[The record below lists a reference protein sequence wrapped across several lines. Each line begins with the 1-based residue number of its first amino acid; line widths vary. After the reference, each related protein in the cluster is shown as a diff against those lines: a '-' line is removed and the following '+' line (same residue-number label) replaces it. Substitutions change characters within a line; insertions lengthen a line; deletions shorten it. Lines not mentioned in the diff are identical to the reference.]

1 MFHPK
6 AIEAT
11 LNQWAMQ
18 RGNFRPEYHSV
29 LEAERYTLHFNSLI
43 ENNEVGESVNKRDPA
58 KDWRDTLTAEET
70 KLIRNERILCR
81 ADFSYFVSRYCWI
94 KNEED
99 RVVRMDPWISQQIF
113 LSILAEMQEQDLSLM
128 LIILKARQLGLSR
141 IISLIL
147 LHSVLSESLKNT
159 FLASST
165 EDKTGLLFDMLDFV
179 LVRLP
184 FWMRPGER
192 FRRENKY
199 LELAN
204 GSALTLQHGQQ
215 TTGIARGTTPT
226 KAHISELAEF
236 DEFKV
241 SDLID
246 SALLRAMHDSPQTFL
261 ALESTAK
268 GMNNWWHD
276 KWKSAKAGWPERRSR
291 LRPLFLPWFV
301 GGLYPKEHWL
311 RAHPVPTDYSIHM
324 LPWARAHADGA
335 EQYVKKT
342 EYLYSRLGRDWQMP
356 LEQIWYYECER
367 ESAMRERRL
376 NKFLQEMPANDDEAF
391 QSTSIS
397 VFDTE
402 TITFYRENAHR
413 QELIGAYGLV
423 GAAEVVNPRLQP
435 AELLRNPNLPPITV
449 RCERTTG
456 YPLQFDLVPLRFDG
470 WTLESGVDKI
480 YLFEMPVDGETY
492 GIGMDTSDGIEKD
505 RTVLEGLR
513 KGSINGPTKQVFEYA
528 SGKMNALDSWPFA
541 LALGTLYSVTD
552 HATNELKQPRLA
564 IECKGHGDLAQNI
577 IRQMGWRNF
586 HPWNDKQLDSRSP
599 KLNQYTKI
607 GVYTNSWFRDGMIEM
622 LVKMLRDGD
631 IEICSPFF
639 VQEMASLQGDQF
651 VQSLKAGYGG
661 FDDRIMALGFILVSL
676 YKWDADYFRSA
687 KIAAYS
693 GRSPVGRAAPPRQYA
708 QWAYSYQERSDTG
721 IYEERSY

>member
-1 MFHPK
+1 M
-6 AIEAT
+6 
-11 LNQWAMQ
+11 
-18 RGNFRPEYHSV
+18 HS
-29 LEAERYTLHFNSLI
+29 L
-43 ENNEVGESVNKRDPA
+43 RDPER
-58 KDWRDTLTAEET
+58 DWRETLSPEE
-70 KLIRNERILCR
+70 LQFIRNERVLCR
-81 ADFSYFVSRYCWI
+81 TDFSYFVSRYAYI
-94 KNEED
+94 KSDED
-99 RVVRMDPWISQQIF
+99 RVVRMEPWISQQIF
-113 LSILAEMQEQDLSLM
+113 LSILAEMQLEQISLM
-128 LIILKARQLGLSR
+128 LIVLKARQLGLSR

-147 LHSVLSESLKNT
+147 LHAVLFFAHTNA

-179 LVRLP
+179 LERLP
-184 FWMRPGER
+184 YWMRPGEKY
-192 FRRENKY
+192 RRENRF
-199 LELAN
+199 LELLN

-215 TTGIARGTTPT
+215 STGIARGTTPT
-226 KAHISELAEF
+226 KAHISELSEF

-276 KWKSAKAGWPERRSR
+276 KWRSAKAGWPERRSR

-301 GGLYPKEHWL
+301 GGLYPKAHWL
-311 RAHPVPTDYSIHM
+311 RAHPVPADYSSRM
-324 LPWARAHADGA
+324 LPWAAAHAQGA
-335 EQYVKKT
+335 EQYVRKT
-342 EYLYSRLGRDWQMP
+342 EYLYARLGRDWRMP

-367 ESAMRERRL
+367 DAAIRERRL

-391 QSTSIS
+391 QSTNVS
-397 VFDTE
+397 VFDSE
-402 TITFYRENAHR
+402 TISFYRENAHR
-413 QELIGAYGLV
+413 EELVGAYGLV
-423 GAAEVVNPRLQP
+423 GPQEVVNPRLQP
-435 AELLRNPNLPPITV
+435 SELLRDPNREPITIQCDRV
-449 RCERTTG
+449 TG
-456 YPLQFDLVPLRFDG
+456 HPLQLDLVPLRFDG
-470 WTLESGVDKI
+470 WSLESGVDKI
-480 YLFEMPVDGETY
+480 YIWEMPVEGETY

-541 LALGTLYSVTD
+541 LAMGTLYSVPDTTG
-552 HATNELKQPRLA
+552 HPIQPRIA

-577 IRQMGWRNF
+577 IRQMGWTNF
-586 HPWNDKQLDSRSP
+586 HPWNDKQLDNRAPNLSQF
-599 KLNQYTKI
+599 NKI
-607 GVYTNSWFRDGMIEM
+607 GVYTTSWFRDGMIEM
-622 LVKMLRDGD
+622 LVKMLRDSD
-631 IEICSPFF
+631 IEISSPFF

-676 YKWDADYFRSA
+676 YKWDANYFRTA

-693 GRSPVGRAAPPRQYA
+693 GRSPVGRPRAPRQYA
-708 QWAYSYQERSDTG
+708 QWAYSYQERSDAG
-721 IYEERSY
+721 IYIPREY

>member
-1 MFHPK
+1 MFHRK
-6 AIEAT
+6 TINAT
-11 LNQWAMQ
+11 LERWAS
-18 RGNFRPEYHSV
+18 RPGNFEPQYHST
-29 LEAERYTLHFNSLI
+29 LEAERLVAHFNALVEPD
-43 ENNEVGESVNKRDPA
+43 ENGQPISVRAPG
-58 KDWRDTLTAEET
+58 KDWRETLEPDEIR
-70 KLIRNERILCR
+70 LIRNEMILCR
-81 ADFSYFVSRYCWI
+81 ADFGYFVSRYAWI
-94 KNEED
+94 KSEED
-99 RVVRMDPWISQQIF
+99 RVVRMEPWISQQIF
-113 LSILAEMQEQDLSLM
+113 LSILAEMQDEEICLM

-147 LHSVLSESLKNT
+147 LHAVLFFAHTNA

-179 LVRLP
+179 LERLP
-184 FWMRPGER
+184 FWMRPGEKY
-192 FRRENKY
+192 RRENKF

-215 TTGIARGTTPT
+215 STGIARGTTPT
-226 KAHISELAEF
+226 KAHISELSEF

-276 KWKSAKAGWPERRSR
+276 KWNSAVSGWPERRSR

-301 GGLYPKEHWL
+301 GGLYPKQHWL
-311 RAHPVPTDYSIHM
+311 RAHPVPADYSTRM
-324 LPWARAHADGA
+324 LPWAFAHADGA
-335 EQYVKKT
+335 EQYVRKT
-342 EYLYSRLGRDWQMP
+342 EYLYSRLGRDWTMP
-356 LEQIWYYECER
+356 IEQIWYYECER
-367 ESAMRERRL
+367 DAAIRERRL
-376 NKFLQEMPANDDEAF
+376 NKFLQEMPANPDEAF

-397 VFDTE
+397 VFDNE
-402 TITFYRENAHR
+402 TLVFYRDNAHR
-413 QELIGAYGLV
+413 QELLGAYGLV
-423 GAAEVVNPRLQP
+423 GAPEVVNPRLQP
-435 AELLRNPNLPPITV
+435 SELLRNPNEPPIV
-449 RCERTTG
+449 VHVDRTTG
-456 YPLQFDLVPLRFDG
+456 YPMQFDLVPLRWDG
-470 WTLESGVDKI
+470 WPLESGVDKI
-480 YLFEMPVDGETY
+480 YIWEMPVAGETY

-513 KGSINGPTKQVFEYA
+513 KGSINGATKQVFEYA

-541 LALGTLYSVTD
+541 LALGTLYSVPD
-552 HATNELKQPRLA
+552 AGGMIHQPRMA
-564 IECKGHGDLAQNI
+564 IECKGHGDMAQNI
-577 IRQMGWRNF
+577 IRQMGWHNF
-586 HPWNDKQLDSRSP
+586 HPWNDKQLDNRQQ
-599 KLNQYTKI
+599 KLTSFHKI
-607 GVYTNSWFRDGMIEM
+607 GVYTTSWFRDGMIEM

-631 IEICSPFF
+631 IEVSSPFF

-661 FDDRIMALGFILVSL
+661 FDDRIMAFGFILVSL

-693 GRSPVGRAAPPRQYA
+693 GRSPVDRGVPRKRRQYA
-708 QWAYSYQERSDTG
+708 QWAYGAQDRTD
-721 IYEERSY
+721 INVQ